1 MGARALKTRAQ
12 AAIKTGEGK
21 ESAMKVE
28 ALTIE
33 NADLKQRV
41 ADLTAVVEEM
51 REQMALGQP
60 VEQRR
65 GPGRPPK
72 QEAA

>member
-1 MGARALKTRAQ
+1 
-12 AAIKTGEGK
+12 
-21 ESAMKVE
+21 MKVE

-60 VEQRR
+60 AEQRR